1 MKAINTMKSKTGS
14 NLFIRFKQM
23 QRILIASLF
32 TISMILVPWGTATAQ
47 VPPSNAVKWHPG
59 HYISMV
65 GDGKYN
71 PDYMTQVYSELQQTP
86 AIRGVMVRYAWGELE
101 KAKDVYDFS
110 NIKKLLT
117 ELATRK
123 KRLVIL
129 LEIKDSNPDASKV
142 IVPGYLKTAAYE
154 GGSFPFTNDNL
165 GHIGGYGIKLWNL
178 AIHDRMVSLVRALGK
193 SFNSNPYFEG
203 IGFTETSM
211 GDPLITLSSSQ
222 TDNYYKNL
230 LNINK
235 QMRVHFPNTMTF
247 QYANFPRKIVQS
259 YVDTFKNTSTAL
271 AGPDVFLDE
280 PGLLYPGNKYSP
292 PGAYTY
298 YPKLSGTL
306 PLAIQVEKANY
317 ENTRWD
323 KTGYQPTI
331 NELFLFARDEL
342 QVNYIFW
349 VRTPEYYPKV
359 LEMLNGIA
367 QKSTPSGG
375 LKSACPTIYPS
386 CM

>member
-117 ELATRK
+117 ELAAQK

-142 IVPGYLKTAAYE
+142 IVPG
-154 GGSFPFTNDNL
+154 
-165 GHIGGYGIKLWNL
+165 
-178 AIHDRMVSLVRALGK
+178 
-193 SFNSNPYFEG
+193 
-203 IGFTETSM
+203 
-211 GDPLITLSSSQ
+211 
-222 TDNYYKNL
+222 
-230 LNINK
+230 
-235 QMRVHFPNTMTF
+235 
-247 QYANFPRKIVQS
+247 
-259 YVDTFKNTSTAL
+259 
-271 AGPDVFLDE
+271 
-280 PGLLYPGNKYSP
+280 
-292 PGAYTY
+292 
-298 YPKLSGTL
+298 
-306 PLAIQVEKANY
+306 
-317 ENTRWD
+317 
-323 KTGYQPTI
+323 
-331 NELFLFARDEL
+331 
-342 QVNYIFW
+342 
-349 VRTPEYYPKV
+349 
-359 LEMLNGIA
+359 
-367 QKSTPSGG
+367 
-375 LKSACPTIYPS
+375 
-386 CM
+386 